1 MTTSFQRSA
10 HESREGETALS
21 TLYPH
26 ATRTRRLPHRRT
38 VAFAT
43 TVALCVTAALLVG
56 VGWSVGSKL
65 NSSDGAHT
73 PPAAAAWNG
82 NHGMIKTTTETD
94 AQSLRAEGW
103 TLPSLASEGYQV
115 ESMVQGEVAGQPMV
129 AITLVNDRHSVHVI
143 EQRGEVNPSNPVDGA
158 TGLPVSAEGLHES
171 AVEGTQL
178 WVVRSEPWRAVMARD
193 DVVYTV
199 MTDASPSTLSRTL
212 TLVAAEERGRVTLPG
227 SEPDGFG
234 TTVLDGLREIVG

>member
-1 MTTSFQRSA
+1 M
-10 HESREGETALS
+10 
-21 TLYPH
+21 
-26 ATRTRRLPHRRT
+26 
-38 VAFAT
+38 AFAT

-56 VGWSVGSKL
+56 VGWAVGSKL
-65 NSSDGAHT
+65 KDSDNVAA

-82 NHGMIKTTTETD
+82 SHGMITTTSETD
-94 AQSLRAEGW
+94 AQSLRSEGW
-103 TLPSLASEGYQV
+103 TLPTLAAEGYQV
-115 ESMVQGEVAGQPMV
+115 QSMVQGEVAGQPMV
-129 AITLVNDRHSVHVI
+129 EITLVNDHHRVQII
-143 EQRGEVNPSNPVDGA
+143 EQRGRVNSDNPLDGA

-171 AVEGTQL
+171 AVAGTQL
-178 WVVRSEPWRAVMARD
+178 WVARSEPWRAVMARG

-199 MTDASPSTLSRTL
+199 TTDSSPSTLSRTL

>member
-1 MTTSFQRSA
+1 MFRK
-10 HESREGETALS
+10 GETSLS
-21 TLYPH
+21 TLYQN
-26 ATRTRRLPHRRT
+26 ASRNRRAPNRRT
-38 VAFAT
+38 VIFAT

-56 VGWSVGSKL
+56 VGWSVGHKL
-65 NSSDGAHT
+65 KSSGAAHT
-73 PPAAAAWNG
+73 PPAAAAWDG
-82 NHGMIKTTTETD
+82 SHGMIKTTTEAD
-94 AQSLRAEGW
+94 AQSLRADGW

-129 AITLVNDRHSVHVI
+129 VITLVNDQHSVQVI
-143 EQRGEVNPSNPVDGA
+143 EQRGEVNPNNPVDGA

-178 WVVRSEPWRAVMARD
+178 WVVRSEPWRAVMSRD